1 MQEGAIA
8 HPILQPN
15 RGENNE
21 IKNNFK
27 MKKNKNILKTF
38 KFSSLFPLDY
48 TLKKGLIRASSMKV
62 HSCNSV
68 HFD

>member
-48 TLKKGLIRASSMKV
+48 TLEK
-62 HSCNSV
+62 
-68 HFD
+68 D